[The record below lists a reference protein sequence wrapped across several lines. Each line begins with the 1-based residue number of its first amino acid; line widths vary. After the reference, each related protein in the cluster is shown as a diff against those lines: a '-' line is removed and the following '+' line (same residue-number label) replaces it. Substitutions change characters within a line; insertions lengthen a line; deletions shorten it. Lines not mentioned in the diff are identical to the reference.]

1 MFSDKLMIKKV
12 VMKKMNF
19 LPATIKSLLLTLFC
33 IASLGVQA
41 QLLDPADNNDP
52 SGIDQN
58 ENRQNQ
64 VESGPDPG
72 DDPGNVPV
80 DGGLGFLLAA
90 GVGYGANKLRKYRKE
105 KRTFGQ

>member
-1 MFSDKLMIKKV
+1 
-12 VMKKMNF
+12 MKKMNF

-33 IASLGVQA
+33 IDSIGVQA

-52 SGIDQN
+52 NGAGQN
-58 ENRQNQ
+58 NNQQNQ
-64 VESGPDPG
+64 VENGPDPG
-72 DDPGNVPV
+72 GDPGVPV

-90 GVGYGANKLRKYRKE
+90 GVGYGANKLRKYRQE